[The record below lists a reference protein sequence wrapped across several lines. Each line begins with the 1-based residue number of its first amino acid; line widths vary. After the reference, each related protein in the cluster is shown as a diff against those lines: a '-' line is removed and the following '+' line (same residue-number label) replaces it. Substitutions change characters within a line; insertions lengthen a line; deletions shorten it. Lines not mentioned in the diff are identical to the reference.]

1 MRQLTSLDA
10 QFLALENA
18 RQTGHVGSVTVFDTE
33 SAPNGTLTADD
44 MMELLATRLHQLP
57 PLRWRLVETPFGL
70 DYPHWV
76 DDPHFDLEFHVR
88 EIALSA
94 PGNDEQ
100 LAEQVQ
106 RLHSRPLDR
115 SRPLWEMYLISGLE
129 SGHTALYTKI
139 HHAIIDGVSGAEILG
154 LLLDFTP
161 EVRYTPMGDTVQA
174 GRTPGQWEML
184 GRGLLGLPRYP
195 FRAIGA
201 MPTVLPNLD
210 ETPFATLPGVGLV
223 SSVAGKVEEI
233 ARGDGNRVQ
242 RPSHKAP
249 RTSFNGKISPHRRW
263 VFGQLPLAD
272 LKEVKAAFGCTLND
286 VVVALCAG
294 SVRRWLVDHDELPAE
309 PLVAQIPV
317 SVRTSEQVGTY
328 GNRILLSSTVLYT
341 NIADPAERLRRTSES
356 LKEMKLRHKAVPAT
370 VLQDANHFIPP
381 ALFARAA
388 RVTFSLART
397 STPPWNLII
406 STVPGP
412 QLPLYLAGARLV
424 ANYPVSVITDGTG
437 LNITVQSYDG
447 HLDFGIL
454 ADRDQMPDLW
464 NFMDWLKTSL
474 AELKRIGRHLDIKP
488 AVDINPD
495 ATGS

>member
-115 SRPLWEMYLISGLE
+115 SRPLWEMYLISGLQ
-129 SGHTALYTKI
+129 SGHTALYTQI

-161 EVRYTPMGDTVQA
+161 EGRHTPMGDTVQA

-195 FRAIGA
+195 FRA

-210 ETPFATLPGVGLV
+210 ETPFATLPGAGLV
-223 SSVAGKVEEI
+223 SSVE
-233 ARGDGNRVQ
+233 ARSRRLRGVTATGCSGRAT
-242 RPSHKAP
+242 RRRAP
-249 RTSFNGKISPHRRW
+249 ASTVRSAHTGGGCSGSCRWRTSMRSRRHS
-263 VFGQLPLAD
+263 
-272 LKEVKAAFGCTLND
+272 AAPSTMWWWHCAR
-286 VVVALCAG
+286 ALCAG
-294 SVRRWLVDHDELPAE
+294 GWSITMSCPRSH
-309 PLVAQIPV
+309 
-317 SVRTSEQVGTY
+317 
-328 GNRILLSSTVLYT
+328 SSPRSPSRC
-341 NIADPAERLRRTSES
+341 APPSRSAP
-356 LKEMKLRHKAVPAT
+356 MAT
-370 VLQDANHFIPP
+370 A
-381 ALFARAA
+381 
-388 RVTFSLART
+388 SC
-397 STPPWNLII
+397 
-406 STVPGP
+406 
-412 QLPLYLAGARLV
+412 
-424 ANYPVSVITDGTG
+424 
-437 LNITVQSYDG
+437 
-447 HLDFGIL
+447 
-454 ADRDQMPDLW
+454 
-464 NFMDWLKTSL
+464 
-474 AELKRIGRHLDIKP
+474 
-488 AVDINPD
+488 
-495 ATGS
+495 

>member
-18 RQTGHVGSVTVFDTE
+18 RQTGHVGSLTVFDTE
-33 SAPNGTLTADD
+33 SAPNGDLTMDN
-44 MMELLATRLHQLP
+44 MMELLAARLHLLP

-88 EIALSA
+88 EVALPA

-106 RLHSRPLDR
+106 RLHSRLLDR
-115 SRPLWEMYLISGLE
+115 TRPLWEMYVITGLE
-129 SGHTALYTKI
+129 SGYTALYTKI

-154 LLLDFTP
+154 LLLDLTP
-161 EVRYTPMGDTVQA
+161 EVRETPPGETMQA

-184 GRGLLGLPRYP
+184 GRGLLSLPRYP
-195 FRAIGA
+195 IRAA
-201 MPTVLPNLD
+201 RALPTVLPHLD
-210 ETPFATLPGVGLV
+210 ETPFATLPGAGLIGR
-223 SSVAGKVEEI
+223 AADLVEHL

-249 RTSFNGKISPHRRW
+249 RTTFNGKISPHRRW

-272 LKEVKAAFGCTLND
+272 LKEVKAAFGCTIND

-294 SVRRWLVDHDELPAE
+294 AVRRWLVDHDELPTE

-328 GNRILLSSTVLYT
+328 GNRILLSSTTLFT

-356 LKEMKLRHKAVPAT
+356 LRRMKERHKAVPAS

-381 ALFARAA
+381 ALFGRAA
-388 RVTFSLART
+388 RVTFSLAR
-397 STPPWNLII
+397 SATPPWNLMI
-406 STVPGP
+406 SNVPGP
-412 QLPLYLAGARLV
+412 QFPLYLAGAKLV
-424 ANYPVSVITDGTG
+424 ANYPVSVITDGTA

-464 NFMDWLKTSL
+464 NFMDWLEASL
-474 AELKRIGRHLDIKP
+474 SELQRIGRQLDIKP
-488 AVDINPD
+488 AAAN
-495 ATGS
+495 S